1 MDTSRSHF
9 YGGLAKLAVGVFVL
23 ILVPFGGNG
32 FAQPAMQAEPVDAES
47 IIDRCWSISREDWSS
62 GVTARLRN
70 GYLTTALC
78 LEKEIVRNASHLSKG
93 SELDVQSL
101 RKKMKD
107 LRFLYGRFYW
117 DLGNENQACLPWC
130 GTENKVT
137 HNLKLALLYERILRE
152 VIGLRNW
159 FRK

>member
-1 MDTSRSHF
+1 MDTSRFYF
-9 YGGLAKLAVGVFVL
+9 YGGLAKLTVGVFVL
-23 ILVPFGGNG
+23 LFIPFGGNS
-32 FAQPAMQAEPVDAES
+32 FAQPALRAEPVGAES
-47 IIDRCWSISREDWSS
+47 IIDRCWSISKEDWSS

-78 LEKEIVRNASHLSKG
+78 LEEEIIRHARYLSNG
-93 SELDVQSL
+93 PELDVEFL

-137 HNLKLALLYERILRE
+137 HNLKLARLYERILRD